1 MLLGIFGGKPSII
14 LDVTILRQMVH
25 KTNIWGGQD
34 FETEIMSGKND
45 LWGQSDLILS
55 QKLEVSCIVKSDRL
69 VVGINFDSPETFEK

>member
-1 MLLGIFGGKPSII
+1 
-14 LDVTILRQMVH
+14 MVH

-55 QKLEVSCIVKSDRL
+55 QKLEVSRTHV
-69 VVGINFDSPETFEK
+69 

>member
-55 QKLEVSCIVKSDRL
+55 QKLEVSNTHTHTCTHK
-69 VVGINFDSPETFEK
+69 